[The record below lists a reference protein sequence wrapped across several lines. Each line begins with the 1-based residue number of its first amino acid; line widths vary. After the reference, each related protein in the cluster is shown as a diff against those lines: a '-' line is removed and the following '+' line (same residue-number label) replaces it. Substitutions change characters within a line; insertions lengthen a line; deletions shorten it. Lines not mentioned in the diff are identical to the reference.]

1 MTNVISIRDKINEK
15 MNLLEKYVELNLHQV
30 EHYRVQKLL
39 EEIHK
44 YYSLL
49 EPEDRQY
56 VDVIDDI
63 VGRNSDKWF

>member
-15 MNLLEKYVELNLHQV
+15 MNLLEKYVEMNLHQV
-30 EHYRVQKLL
+30 DQYRVQKLL

-44 YYSLL
+44 YYSML

-56 VDVIDDI
+56 VDLIDDI
-63 VGRNSDKWF
+63 VGRNNGKWF